1 MKRMTETN
9 KWSDPWFRK
18 LSHQAKL
25 LWFYLVDHC
34 DNIGLVEI
42 DLPLVS
48 SDCGTKITEDHLLEM
63 KDRIQ
68 ILDDGKIF
76 LPKFIPFQYGTLS
89 ESCIPHKKVLEAIRF
104 HSLTPTFKGYAYP
117 SARVATTLP
126 SRVNTRQE
134 EDRKGKEEDKTVKTR
149 ARDIAEVEQFCRES
163 GLFPRDADYL
173 WNKWESNGWTNGG
186 KAIKDW
192 RATARAW
199 KAQGYLPSQK
209 TPSTSDCWPSEPAP
223 QAEEEDLMAKMMR
236 RRAEEESKR
245 HAAEGEAPEST
256 GGPEL
261 W

>member
-1 MKRMTETN
+1 
-9 KWSDPWFRK
+9 
-18 LSHQAKL
+18 
-25 LWFYLVDHC
+25 
-34 DNIGLVEI
+34 
-42 DLPLVS
+42 
-48 SDCGTKITEDHLLEM
+48 M

-89 ESCIPHKKVLEAIRF
+89 ESCIPHKRVLEAIRF

-163 GLFPRDADYL
+163 GLFPRDAEYL

-209 TPSTSDCWPSEPAP
+209 TPSSADCWPSEPLP
-223 QAEEEDLMAKMMR
+223 QVEEEDLMAKMLR
-236 RRAEEESKR
+236 RRAEEDAKR
-245 HAAEGEAPEST
+245 REAEGLPPDTTEGDPQ
-256 GGPEL
+256 L